1 VLSPDKFQAWDEF
14 IMACPEATFFHR
26 AGWKQV
32 IEQAF
37 GHKTWFLYIEEGGC
51 IQGVLPLAE
60 IDSLLFGH
68 NIR

>member
-1 VLSPDKFQAWDEF
+1 MSDITVQNTDPLFVDGLPGISVLSEDKFQAWDEF

-37 GHKTWFLYIEEGGC
+37 GHKTWFLYIE
-51 IQGVLPLAE
+51 
-60 IDSLLFGH
+60 
-68 NIR
+68 